1 MCVLLPQAG
10 VAAAA
15 VASSSTFWL
24 VASRSGEVTKSPLQQ
39 SGVQTTE
46 PEQGTVP
53 PAFRD
58 SN

>member
-24 VASRSGEVTKSPLQQ
+24 VTSRSGEVTKSPLQQ
-39 SGVQTTE
+39 SGLQTTE
-46 PEQGTVP
+46 LGTDP